1 MRFREETVTYQQDQ
15 GHGYQ
20 MISPPSPAKDC
31 RGDVT
36 FTPNAAGGTD
46 IHWVGSFTEGLR
58 GSGPVMRAALR
69 ATINI
74 IAHRLVKAAESAQAK
89 DR

>member
-1 MRFREETVTYQQDQ
+1 VLFREETVEFEQDRR
-15 GHGYQ
+15 HVYRL
-20 MISPPSPAKDC
+20 INPPSPAKDYH
-31 RGDVT
+31 GDVT

-46 IHWVGSFTEGLR
+46 IRWVGSFTEGMW

-74 IAHRLVKAAESAQAK
+74 IANRLVKVAESAQAK